1 MRRTFVGLAGVG
13 LTALA
18 LAAARPAQAQAT
30 PSVGIVDMGRI
41 NTEYQAIQQL
51 TTQYQAF
58 VREQQGK
65 LDDRAKTRMLKDEEL
80 KEYMDLSQF
89 GAPTEA
95 NKQRLAALAQESDTR
110 EKRLAE
116 LEQKT
121 RDEAEQKE
129 YDDLNA
135 IAKTRGPELK
145 KLEDDLYGAV
155 SGKREELLKVIT
167 DSVNAAVKAVAEQ
180 KKLSMVVAKAVI
192 DPNGGSAPLVLYGG
206 TDITDDVL
214 AKLNAAPAAAAA
226 PGKPAAGT
234 PAPEKPAAGAPAAP
248 ANGK

>member
-1 MRRTFVGLAGVG
+1 MRRTFVGLVGAGLV
-13 LTALA
+13 ALA
-18 LAAARPAQAQAT
+18 LAAPLPAQAQSAPAIGT
-30 PSVGIVDMGRI
+30 VDMGRI
-41 NTEYQAIQQL
+41 NAEYQAIQQL
-51 TTQYQAF
+51 TTQYQGF
-58 VREQQGK
+58 VREQQAK
-65 LDDRAKTRMLKDEEL
+65 FEDRGKTRMLNDAEL

-95 NKQRLAALAQESDTR
+95 NKQRLTALAQESDTR

-116 LEQKT
+116 LERKT

-129 YDDLNA
+129 YDGLSG
-135 IAKTRGPELK
+135 IAKVRGPELA
-145 KLEDDLYGAV
+145 KLEDDLTQAV
-155 SGKREELLKVIT
+155 SAKREELLKVIT

-180 KKLSMVVAKAVI
+180 KKLTVVVAKAVI

-226 PGKPAAGT
+226 PGKAAAGAAAQ
-234 PAPEKPAAGAPAAP
+234 PKPAAGAPAAP
-248 ANGK
+248 ANSK